1 MNFRPVVLIPN
12 HNHKETIEALLERLA
27 PYEIDCLIVDDGSE
41 PQTQLVL
48 EAAASKR
55 AWVQLLRRQQRGGKG
70 AAVMDGL
77 RRLEAAGY
85 THAVQMDADGQH
97 ETEDLDRFLSEAR
110 ARPEALILG
119 TPKYGPEVPRVR
131 LMGRQISRVLVW
143 IETFSF
149 AISDPL
155 LGFRVY
161 PLKET
166 VVVLN
171 EVRLGRRMD
180 FDPEIAVRLKWRGL
194 PIKNIP
200 TRVIYPPGGHS
211 NFAMVRDNLLMV
223 FLHVRLWVD
232 LLRQPFRDTS
242 RGNA

>member
-1 MNFRPVVLIPN
+1 
-12 HNHKETIEALLERLA
+12 
-27 PYEIDCLIVDDGSE
+27 
-41 PQTQLVL
+41 
-48 EAAASKR
+48 
-55 AWVQLLRRQQRGGKG
+55 
-70 AAVMDGL
+70 MDGL

-166 VVVLN
+166 VGVLN

-232 LLRQPFRDTS
+232 LLRQPFRDSS